1 MDGEL
6 EAIDPDPMSGAL
18 VFGPFFAAHLEP
30 APGDPRE
37 RAIQGCL
44 SIVRAHDSR
53 L

>member
-6 EAIDPDPMSGAL
+6 EGIDPDPMRGAL
-18 VFGPFFAAHLEP
+18 VFRPFFAAHLEP
-30 APGDPRE
+30 PPGDPRE
-37 RAIQGCL
+37 AAIQRCL